1 MRVHMTAV
9 KDLTQVKMEHADELK
24 QQIMQLCLRHCAAS
38 DDRTLL
44 RIGSYLGDF
53 TNNLRSAL
61 NYTMG
66 KMIELKLKPAL
77 LPSDYRKVKRDH
89 DFPWANDRT
98 RFDNITIVT
107 HFRSHYP
114 QLYAFLESAQP
125 YHQSKEW
132 LRYLMRISNRDKHE
146 IINEVSSPDIVDVVA
161 VGSDGTTHAKPEFFG
176 DYLLV
181 VAAKKPHLH
190 PLPFYYRPYGAFAT
204 NSGKWSIYYV
214 LLDQSKIGLIQF
226 TERTLVNV
234 EQVIKDIAALM

>member
-1 MRVHMTAV
+1 
-9 KDLTQVKMEHADELK
+9 
-24 QQIMQLCLRHCAAS
+24 
-38 DDRTLL
+38 
-44 RIGSYLGDF
+44 
-53 TNNLRSAL
+53 
-61 NYTMG
+61 
-66 KMIELKLKPAL
+66 
-77 LPSDYRKVKRDH
+77 
-89 DFPWANDRT
+89 
-98 RFDNITIVT
+98 
-107 HFRSHYP
+107 
-114 QLYAFLESAQP
+114 
-125 YHQSKEW
+125 
-132 LRYLMRISNRDKHE
+132 MRISNRDKHE